1 MRCIDTRLR
10 AKERQVDTALC
21 TLAACTRG
29 IYHSNVT
36 YLYGRRRRA
45 GGNSLCDSSW
55 CVSGRKGR
63 EQGFIGHGYDPMCA
77 SSTIS
82 RSTNTRWPL
91 LEKEK
96 TSAIGAPT
104 SREQTRLFAFER
116 TFRNDFT
123 CKNGIFDQK
132 QNRVKA
138 NSRQPVTPLHQ
149 LNGYTVGFLW
159 LGFKSDRFFSR
170 LPRGLLRNA
179 NTEYYLLC
187 VELLVVSHSE
197 WNSRKFT
204 VSQTRCSI
212 TTRALYKII
221 VFTSDHQSANIVLA
235 NQIDYNIDEVRF
247 R

>member
-1 MRCIDTRLR
+1 MRFREKGPRTGVYWSRIR
-10 AKERQVDTALC
+10 
-21 TLAACTRG
+21 
-29 IYHSNVT
+29 SNVCKLDDISIYKHT
-36 YLYGRRRRA
+36 
-45 GGNSLCDSSW
+45 
-55 CVSGRKGR
+55 V
-63 EQGFIGHGYDPMCA
+63 
-77 SSTIS
+77 TIV
-82 RSTNTRWPL
+82 R
-91 LEKEK
+91 KEK
-96 TSAIGAPT
+96 ASAIGAPT

-138 NSRQPVTPLHQ
+138 NSRQRVTSLHQ

-197 WNSRKFT
+197 
-204 VSQTRCSI
+204 
-212 TTRALYKII
+212 
-221 VFTSDHQSANIVLA
+221 
-235 NQIDYNIDEVRF
+235 
-247 R
+247 